1 MGYSADYSVCTN
13 LCTDGYQLKLSQLSD
28 FIDILSVLCYNK
40 GEKVHGLVT
49 SVLFKD
55 K

>member
-1 MGYSADYSVCTN
+1 MGYSADYSVRTN
-13 LCTDGYQLKLSQLSD
+13 LCTDGYQLKLIQLSG

-40 GEKVHGLVT
+40 LKKMHGLVT
-49 SVLFKD
+49 SVLFDD

>member
-13 LCTDGYQLKLSQLSD
+13 LCTDGYQLILSQPSV
-28 FIDILSVLCYNK
+28 FIDILLVLCYNK
-40 GEKVHGLVT
+40 RKKMHGLVT
-49 SVLFKD
+49 SVLFDD

>member
-1 MGYSADYSVCTN
+1 MGYSADYFVCTF
-13 LCTDGYQLKLSQLSD
+13 LCTDKYQLKLIQLSD

-40 GEKVHGLVT
+40 RKKMHGLVT
-49 SVLFKD
+49 SVLFDD

>member
-13 LCTDGYQLKLSQLSD
+13 LCTDKYQLKLIQLSD

-40 GEKVHGLVT
+40 RKKMHGLVT
-49 SVLFKD
+49 SVLFDD

>member
-1 MGYSADYSVCTN
+1 MGYRADYSVCTN
-13 LCTDGYQLKLSQLSD
+13 LCTDGYQLKLSQVSG

-40 GEKVHGLVT
+40 CKKMHGLVT
-49 SVLFKD
+49 SVLFDD

>member
-13 LCTDGYQLKLSQLSD
+13 FCTDGYQLELSQISC

-40 GEKVHGLVT
+40 RKKMHGLVT
-49 SVLFKD
+49 SVLFDD

>member
-13 LCTDGYQLKLSQLSD
+13 LCTDKYQLKLIQLSD
-28 FIDILSVLCYNK
+28 FIYILSVLCYNK
-40 GEKVHGLVT
+40 RKKMHGLVT
-49 SVLFKD
+49 SVLFDD

>member
-1 MGYSADYSVCTN
+1 MGYSVDYSVCTF
-13 LCTDGYQLKLSQLSD
+13 LCTDKYQLELSQLSG
-28 FIDILSVLCYNK
+28 FIDILSVLHYNNRK
-40 GEKVHGLVT
+40 KMHGLVT